1 MATKIARLTRSIKHF
16 TERFGT
22 IAGMVAFLKI
32 AILKRLPGS
41 DDRVINVKIPQSSSP
56 VLMRPKTTDANVFWQ
71 VFIEGD
77 YDFPINFEPK
87 VIVDAGAHIGYASLY
102 MLHRFPN
109 VKIIAVEPEPS
120 NAELYAENLL
130 SRENVTL
137 HQAALWRDNTHLNI
151 ENPDADSWSFRVEES
166 TDDSQGVKAITV
178 MDILEETG
186 QIDILKLDIEGAEKE
201 LFSGKSEWLA
211 KVNMVILELHEKY
224 APGCTKLIHDVLTQH
239 GFKKELD
246 KGENVIYQKQ

>member
-1 MATKIARLTRSIKHF
+1 MVNITARLTKSVKHF

-22 IAGMVAFLKI
+22 IPGLLAFLKI
-32 AILKRLPGS
+32 AILKRIPGS
-41 DDRVINVKIPQSSSP
+41 NDRVIGVKIPQSSSP

-71 VFIEGD
+71 VFVEGD
-77 YDFPINFEPK
+77 YDFPIDFEPT

-102 MLHRFPN
+102 MLHRFPQ

-120 NAELYAENLL
+120 NAALYGKNLAT
-130 SRENVTL
+130 RPNVTL

-166 TDDSQGVKAITV
+166 NDDSQGVKAITV
-178 MDILEETG
+178 MDILADTG
-186 QIDILKLDIEGAEKE
+186 HIDILKLDIEGAEKE
-201 LFSGKSEWLA
+201 LFSGDSNWLD
-211 KVNMVILELHEKY
+211 KVKMVILELHEKY
-224 APGCTKLIHDVLTQH
+224 APGCTELIHGVLTQH
-239 GFKKELD
+239 GFKKALD